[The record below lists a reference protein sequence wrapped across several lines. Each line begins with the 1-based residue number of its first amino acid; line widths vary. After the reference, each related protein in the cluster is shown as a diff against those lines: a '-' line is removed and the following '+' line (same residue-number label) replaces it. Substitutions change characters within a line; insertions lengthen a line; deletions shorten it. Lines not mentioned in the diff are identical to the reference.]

1 MQFKYLLKSLNADL
15 ALCVAE
21 KKSSKPS
28 KVDYGK
34 VKKGYSGSSR
44 KPDDDDF

>member
-1 MQFKYLLKSLNADL
+1 MNNSRPSKGNSS
-15 ALCVAE
+15 AE